1 MLSCGRFRFALDR
14 PLVMGIVNVTPD
26 SFSDGGRHADAAA
39 AIAHGLMLREAGAD
53 LLDIGGESTR
63 PGAAPVD
70 AMTELRRVLPVL
82 EGLRDCGAA
91 LSVDTMKPEVMVA
104 ALAAGADMINDV
116 NALGAPG
123 ALDAVAAAHCG
134 VCLMHMRGTPM
145 TMQDDPRYDDVVAEV
160 AGFLGE
166 RREAALAAGIAAER
180 LVIDPGF
187 GFGKRRAHNVAL
199 FHALG
204 RFSALGPVLVGVS
217 RKALFGELTGRPV
230 QERVVASAAAALLA
244 AARGAAILRVH
255 DVAATVDALK
265 VLEILGPLSVPP
277 PSRS

>member
-123 ALDAVAAAHCG
+123 ALDAVAAANCG

-230 QERVVASAAAALLA
+230 RERVVASAAAALLA

>member
-1 MLSCGRFRFALDR
+1 MDPIR
-14 PLVMGIVNVTPD
+14 PQVP
-26 SFSDGGRHADAAA
+26 A
-39 AIAHGLMLREAGAD
+39 
-53 LLDIGGESTR
+53 
-63 PGAAPVD
+63 
-70 AMTELRRVLPVL
+70 
-82 EGLRDCGAA
+82 
-91 LSVDTMKPEVMVA
+91 A
-104 ALAAGADMINDV
+104 ALAAGADMFSGV
-116 NALGAPG
+116 NALRDPG
-123 ALDAVAAAHCG
+123 ALDAVAAANCG

-199 FHALG
+199 FQALE

-217 RKALFGELTGRPV
+217 RKALFGELIGRPV

-244 AARGAAILRVH
+244 ASRGAAILRVH
-255 DVAATVDALK
+255 DVAATVDAIR
-265 VLEILGPLSVPP
+265 VLEILGPPSVPTP
-277 PSRS
+277 PTS